1 MGIEAQ
7 MQQMNQL
14 DKVIEQTIY
23 SVNSSTRAP
32 YAAGFVQAADG
43 TGLRTFIMIPPTGTI
58 TLYGGTTA
66 PSGWLQ
72 CNGATPLKT
81 AYPALFAVIGAR
93 YGATEDPTVFTLPG
107 VAQLPTVPGGLSIYI
122 IKT

>member
-1 MGIEAQ
+1 

-14 DKVIEQTIY
+14 DKVIDQTIY
-23 SVNSSTRAP
+23 SINSTTRAP

-43 TGLRTFIMIPPTGTI
+43 AGLRTFIMIPPTGTI

-72 CNGATPLKT
+72 CNGATALKT
-81 AYPALFAVIGAR
+81 AYPALFAVIGTR
-93 YGATEDPTVFTLPG
+93 YGNTEDPTVFTLPG